1 MRADKVTYP
10 RLGAMAQTVWHGD
23 NTYEQFA
30 ENLDYYYSFLD
41 KNEIGYSKLR
51 MANPNKL
58 LAFFQNLWFERR
70 QLTWEGLTNIFDDLK
85 VVRLAKKTT
94 GYLKGK

>member
-1 MRADKVTYP
+1 MTYP

-30 ENLDYYYSFLD
+30 ENLDYYYLFLD
-41 KNEIGYSKLR
+41 INGNGYSKPNT
-51 MANPNKL
+51 ANLNKL

-85 VVRLAKKTT
+85 VERLAKK
-94 GYLKGK
+94 